1 MINSMTDGWIFG
13 SACWDLNKTA
23 PLKESASR
31 NNAMEV
37 PSVIKEREAINRPN
51 GVDNTKRQRIPVFLD
66 IGPVNN
72 NSAYRRASVSTVT
85 SAAISELSHEVD
97 SDTINLGPVTGNDAK
112 GRGKLKQRTSKA
124 TGCGDGGKRRRAGT
138 ASLSN
143 PSSEPLIIDS
153 EDEDYFTVPK
163 RKRAAARAPAVRARA
178 VRAPAVR
185 APAERAPAVRAPA
198 ARAPAARARAARA
211 PAVRAPAV
219 RAAGGGNVH
228 NSPSASP
235 PNGQYTSDN
244 ENVSPGHG
252 ANVQHSSLI
261 KALRQRAE
269 EANKSSL
276 QQQMISGCAP
286 IANVRASFGADVAD
300 EYSKMLDA
308 VKPTSSVVG

>member
-163 RKRAAARAPAVRARA
+163 RKRAAARAPAARARA
-178 VRAPAVR
+178 ARAPAVR
-185 APAERAPAVRAPA
+185 APAV
-198 ARAPAARARAARA
+198 RA

-261 KALRQRAE
+261 RALRQRAE
-269 EANKSSL
+269 EAKKIFSAATNDFRMCSNR
-276 QQQMISGCAP
+276 QC
-286 IANVRASFGADVAD
+286 
-300 EYSKMLDA
+300 
-308 VKPTSSVVG
+308 